1 MEQNMG
7 GCETGKEMSIFK
19 NFIKKLKTSETLQA
33 YLLLA
38 PLAVVMMVFIIVP
51 IILVLEKSLHPMGP
65 DFTILK
71 SFTLDNYA
79 KVITPRY
86 LPIFLRTILYA
97 TTTTIFCFLLG
108 YPLAY
113 YIAMYGGKR
122 KNVFI
127 LLVMLPFWTSYL
139 IRTYAWIVLLRTEG
153 ILNTALLGIH
163 LISKPIQFL
172 NTPFAVILGL
182 TYGFLPFMTLPL
194 YVALEK
200 IDKRLIEASL
210 DLGASP
216 VKAFTTV
223 VFPLSLPGVI
233 AGSLLTFI
241 PAVGDFVTADV
252 LGGPETLMIGN
263 IIQSQYLEFFDW
275 PFGSALSFILMTIM
289 LVSIFSYIRAVGAE
303 NV

>member
-1 MEQNMG
+1 MG
-7 GCETGKEMSIFK
+7 GCETGKIMNILQNVLK
-19 NFIKKLKTSETLQA
+19 KIKSNETIQA

-38 PLAVVMMVFIIVP
+38 PLTVVMAIFIIVP
-51 IILVLEKSLHPMGP
+51 IFLVLEKSLHPMGP
-65 DFTILK
+65 DFNILK
-71 SFTLDNYA
+71 SFTLENYA

-86 LPIFLRTILYA
+86 LPVFLRTILYA

-122 KNVFI
+122 KNAFI

-153 ILNTALLGIH
+153 LINTSLMAVR
-163 LISKPIQFL
+163 LISEPIQFL

-216 VKAFTTV
+216 VKAFATV

-252 LGGPETLMIGN
+252 LGGPETMMIGN